1 MKKLFTLLFFL
12 TFLSKI
18 AFAKDYQLSTH
29 ILDINKGLPASNV
42 EIILYKYNAK
52 ENNWLELAKN
62 KTDKN
67 GRINN
72 LLPIIEKENNHG
84 RYKLK
89 FEVDS
94 YYKSQSVQSIYPY
107 IEIIFDIQ
115 DNNHYHIPLAI
126 SGNGYSTYKG
136 N

>member
-1 MKKLFTLLFFL
+1 MKKIFKLLFFL

-42 EIILYKYNAK
+42 EIILYKYNTK

-72 LLPIIEKENNHG
+72 FLPLQEKENNMG